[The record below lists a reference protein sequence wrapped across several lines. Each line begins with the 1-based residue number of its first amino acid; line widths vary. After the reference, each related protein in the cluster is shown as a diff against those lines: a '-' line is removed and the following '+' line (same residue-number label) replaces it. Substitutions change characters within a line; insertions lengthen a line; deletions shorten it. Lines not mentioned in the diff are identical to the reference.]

1 MATPVPAPSLRQ
13 HGDRRGPGCP
23 HPTPAGN
30 GHHQEGAVS
39 ALEKTV
45 TRVAAVAAVT
55 AGLAVGVASP
65 AAAAP
70 DQTPGMTLT
79 IHKPSNYNGYYKAYI
94 SGVFPMSQADAQWH
108 VANVGNGGVWYDL
121 FGDDPGVG
129 DDRRMSW
136 IDRGASLPAEKP
148 DRYLYA
154 APDGLR
160 YFRSFLVGDHTLD
173 EDDSWTDDTDEIY
186 ARAWFVDRNNQ
197 YWWPST
203 SNVVVRNF

>member
-1 MATPVPAPSLRQ
+1 
-13 HGDRRGPGCP
+13 
-23 HPTPAGN
+23 
-30 GHHQEGAVS
+30 VS

-108 VANVGNGGVWYDL
+108 VANLGNGGVWYDL

-129 DDRRMSW
+129 DDNRQGFMS
-136 IDRGASLPAEKP
+136 RGASRPAEKP